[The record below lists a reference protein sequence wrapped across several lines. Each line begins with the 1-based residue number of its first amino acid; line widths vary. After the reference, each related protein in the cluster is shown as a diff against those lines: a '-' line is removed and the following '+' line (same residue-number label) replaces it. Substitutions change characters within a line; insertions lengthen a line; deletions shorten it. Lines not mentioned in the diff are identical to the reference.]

1 MMASSNSPDGGT
13 LEKVGMTENTHTTAP
28 DMANNPPLI
37 DVTAN
42 PFDLFD
48 AWMKDAEQT
57 EPSDPNA
64 MVLATSTPDGH
75 PSARIVLLKGAD
87 QRGFVFY
94 TNQHSRKGDEL
105 AENPNVAL
113 LFHWKSLRRQI
124 RIEGA
129 VTPVTSEEADI
140 YFASRS
146 RMSRLGAIAS
156 DQSRPL
162 EDRSIFEARLKKAE
176 ARYGEGD
183 IPRPTNWSGY
193 RVKPVAFEF
202 WQERPYRLH
211 DRARWTPDENGWS
224 VTRLYP

>member
-1 MMASSNSPDGGT
+1 
-13 LEKVGMTENTHTTAP
+13 MTENTHTTAP

-42 PFDLFD
+42 PFTLFD
-48 AWMKDAEQT
+48 VWMKDAEQT

-129 VTPVTSEEADI
+129 VTHVTSEEADI

>member
-1 MMASSNSPDGGT
+1 MAS
-13 LEKVGMTENTHTTAP
+13 
-28 DMANNPPLI
+28 NPPLI

-42 PFDLFD
+42 PFTLFD

-75 PSARIVLLKGAD
+75 PSARIVLLKSAD

-162 EDRSIFEARLKKAE
+162 EDRSIFEARLKETE
-176 ARYGEGD
+176 AHYGEGD

-193 RVKPVAFEF
+193 RVTPVSFEF

>member
-1 MMASSNSPDGGT
+1 
-13 LEKVGMTENTHTTAP
+13 MTEQT
-28 DMANNPPLI
+28 LI
-37 DVTAN
+37 DLNAD
-42 PFDLFD
+42 PFELFS
-48 AWMKDAEQT
+48 AWMKEAEKT

-87 QRGFVFY
+87 RRGFVFY
-94 TNQHSRKGDEL
+94 TNQHSRKGEEL
-105 AENPNVAL
+105 AENPHVAL

-129 VTPVTSEEADI
+129 VTPVTPEEADA

-146 RMSRLGAIAS
+146 RISRLGAIAS

-162 EDRSIFEARLKKAE
+162 ADRSVFEARLKAAE
-176 ARYGEGD
+176 EQYGEGD
-183 IPRPTNWSGY
+183 IPRPANWSGY
-193 RVKPVAFEF
+193 RVAPAAFEF

-211 DRARWTPDENGWS
+211 DRARWTPDGKGWN

>member
-1 MMASSNSPDGGT
+1 
-13 LEKVGMTENTHTTAP
+13 MTETTSSP
-28 DMANNPPLI
+28 STTLI
-37 DVTAN
+37 DLTAS
-42 PFDLFD
+42 PFTLFS
-48 AWMKDAEQT
+48 AWMQAAEQS

-75 PSARIVLLKGAD
+75 PSARIVLLKGMD

-94 TNQHSRKGDEL
+94 TNQESRKGQEL
-105 AENPNVAL
+105 AENPHVAL

-124 RIEGA
+124 RIEGS
-129 VTPVTSEEADI
+129 VTPVTPEEADA

-146 RMSRLGAIAS
+146 RISRMGAVAS

-162 EDRSIFEARLKKAE
+162 ADRAIFEQRLKDVE
-176 ARYGEGD
+176 ARYDGQD
-183 IPRPTNWSGY
+183 LIPRPANWSGY
-193 RVKPVAFEF
+193 RVAPDCFEF

-211 DRARWTPDENGWS
+211 DRATWTREGNQWN

>member
-1 MMASSNSPDGGT
+1 
-13 LEKVGMTENTHTTAP
+13 MTENTHTTAP
-28 DMANNPPLI
+28 DMASNPPLI

-42 PFDLFD
+42 PFTLFD

-75 PSARIVLLKGAD
+75 PSARIVLLKSAD

-162 EDRSIFEARLKKAE
+162 EDRSIFEARLKETE
-176 ARYGEGD
+176 AHYGEGD

-193 RVKPVAFEF
+193 RVTPVSFEF

>member
-1 MMASSNSPDGGT
+1 
-13 LEKVGMTENTHTTAP
+13 
-28 DMANNPPLI
+28 MANNPPLI

-42 PFDLFD
+42 PFTLFD
-48 AWMKDAEQT
+48 VWMKDAEQT

-129 VTPVTSEEADI
+129 VTHVTSEEADI